1 MEKQVFHGKMFFL
14 KLPLSTGTKT
24 EIQTNGARQKVWR

>member
-14 KLPLSTGTKT
+14 KLPLSTGT